1 MPYTGSIEVA
11 PLLGLSDAI
20 VDIVETGRTLKENH
34 LEVLKVIAHSSARL
48 VANQAAYRF
57 KQVQMN
63 EVIKKV
69 AQQL

>member
-1 MPYTGSIEVA
+1 M
-11 PLLGLSDAI
+11 
-20 VDIVETGRTLKENH
+20 DIVETGRTLKENH

-57 KQVQMN
+57 KQVKMN